1 MGAETGNE
9 NRFTFGIDGIT
20 CASCVRIV
28 DRSLRKMPG
37 VKFVSI
43 NLGTEKGYVITEPG
57 VTIDDIIANI
67 NSTGYRGLAEVP
79 GEEKIMKDFKR
90 SRRMM
95 IESLAVM
102 IPLTVLM
109 ILHMTGMHLPWFPA
123 LEAAAA
129 LFVLLRP
136 GRGVIRGAAIA
147 AIHFHANMD
156 SLVLMSAFFAMLT
169 SFLNISGVEISS
181 FGSISV
187 MLISLHLT
195 GRYIESHLKYNATSE
210 IRALL
215 AMKPRDAFIVRDG
228 NIINIPVE
236 SITAGEIV
244 AVRSGERVPLDAR
257 ITEGSCTVD
266 ESMITGEPGRVLRKE
281 GDELTGGTV
290 VENGS
295 VKAEVIRTG
304 EDTFLAR
311 MIRLVEDAQSS
322 KVPIQAM
329 ADRITGIFVPAIF
342 IIAVLSGLTWW
353 INYESFRPFLSWA
366 SSYVPWISTGTG
378 AESTATFIFIAV
390 LVIACPC
397 ALGLATPMALIAG
410 SGLAARNG
418 LLIKNGEAIQT
429 AGSITT
435 VFIDKTGTITEG
447 KPSVVSHTIASE
459 HLPVLLALENS
470 SIHPLS
476 SAIKEYCA
484 GLSINPQINVSDIK
498 ETAGSGVTGILDSI
512 EYFIG
517 RPLDNSI
524 YSSMMSRGETVME
537 LRINGAA
544 AGYISVADP
553 VKKDSAEALTLLKQ
567 LGVRPVMLT
576 GDSEETAR
584 AVAAATGID
593 DVISRVK
600 PEEKL
605 FRVQEVQKQGGH
617 VCMAGDGI
625 NDAAALKAAD
635 LGIALGTGTDIS
647 IESADII
654 ITSGRLIAVP
664 AAISISRITFRK
676 IRQNLF
682 RASVYNLVAIP
693 AAITGLMHPAVAEIC
708 MILSSISVILNSAGI
723 RKINLQEIKK

>member
-1 MGAETGNE
+1 MGTETGNE
-9 NRFTFGIDGIT
+9 NRFTFGIEGMT

-57 VTIDDIIANI
+57 VSIDDIIANI
-67 NSTGYRGLAEVP
+67 NSTGYRGLSEVP
-79 GEEKIMKDFKR
+79 DEEKVMKDFKR

-95 IESLAVM
+95 VESLAVM

-136 GRGVIRGAAIA
+136 GRGVIKGASIA
-147 AIHFHANMD
+147 AVHFHANMD

-169 SFLNISGVEISS
+169 SFLHISGINISS

-187 MLISLHLT
+187 MLVSLHLT
-195 GRYIESHLKYNATSE
+195 GRYIESRLKYNATSE
-210 IRALL
+210 VRALL
-215 AMKPRDAFIVRDG
+215 AMKPREAFIVRDG
-228 NIINIPVE
+228 NIINVPVE
-236 SITAGEIV
+236 NITAGETV

-290 VENGS
+290 VESGS

-329 ADRITGIFVPAIF
+329 ADRITGMFVPAIF
-342 IIAVLSGLTWW
+342 IIAAFSGFIWW
-353 INYESFRPFLSWA
+353 INYERFMPFLSWA
-366 SSYVPWISTGTG
+366 SNYIPWITTSAG
-378 AESTATFIFIAV
+378 AESTAAFIFIAV

-435 VFIDKTGTITEG
+435 VFLDKTGTITEG
-447 KPSVVSHTIASE
+447 KPSVVSHTVLPE

-476 SAIKEYCA
+476 SAIKEFCA
-484 GLSINPQINVSDIK
+484 GLNINPQNNVSGLK
-498 ETAGSGVTGILDSI
+498 ETPGSGVAGTSGSK

-537 LRINGAA
+537 LRINGAPS
-544 AGYISVADP
+544 GYISVADP
-553 VKKDSAEALTLLKQ
+553 VKSDSAEAVTKLKD

-576 GDSEETAR
+576 GDSDETAR
-584 AVAAATGID
+584 AVANTVGID

-605 FRVQEVQKQGGH
+605 FRVQEIQKQGGH
-617 VCMAGDGI
+617 VCMVGDGI

-654 ITSGRLIAVP
+654 ITAGRLTAVP
-664 AAISISRITFRK
+664 AAISISRITFTK

-682 RASVYNLVAIP
+682 RASVYNIIAIP
-693 AAITGLMHPAVAEIC
+693 AAIIGLMHPAVAEIC
-708 MILSSISVILNSAGI
+708 MILSSVSVILNSTGI

>member
-1 MGAETGNE
+1 MKTDNNE
-9 NRFTFGIDGIT
+9 NRFTFGIEGMT

-28 DRSLRKMPG
+28 DRSLRRMPG

-43 NLGTEKGYVITEPG
+43 NLGTEKGYVITEPDIS
-57 VTIDDIIANI
+57 IDDIITTI
-67 NSTGYRGLAEVP
+67 NSTGYKGLREVP
-79 GEEKIMKDFKR
+79 DEEKVMKDFKR

-95 IESLAVM
+95 VESLAVM
-102 IPLTVLM
+102 LPLTVLM
-109 ILHMTGMHLPWFPA
+109 ILHMSGMHMPWFPP

-129 LFVLLRP
+129 LLVLLRP
-136 GRGVIRGAAIA
+136 GRGVIKGASIA
-147 AIHFHANMD
+147 AMHLHANMD
-156 SLVLMSAFFAMLT
+156 TLVLVSAFFAMLT
-169 SFLNISGVEISS
+169 SFLHISGVTISS

-187 MLISLHLT
+187 MLVSLHLT
-195 GRYIESHLKYNATSE
+195 GRYIESRLKYNATSE
-210 IRALL
+210 VRALL
-215 AMKPRDAFIVRDG
+215 NMKPREAFIVRDDS
-228 NIINIPVE
+228 IISAAVE
-236 SITAGEIV
+236 SIAAGEIV
-244 AVRSGERVPLDAR
+244 AVRTGERVPLDSR
-257 ITEGSCTVD
+257 IIEGSCTVD
-266 ESMITGEPGRVLRKE
+266 ESMITGEPGRVLRSE
-281 GDELTGGTV
+281 GDEITGGTV
-290 VENGS
+290 VESGS
-295 VKAEVIRTG
+295 VRAEVIRTG

-311 MIRLVEDAQSS
+311 MTRLVEDAQSS

-342 IIAVLSGLTWW
+342 IIAVLSAFTWW
-353 INYESFRPFLSWA
+353 SNYDRFVPFLQWLSN
-366 SSYVPWISTGTG
+366 YIPWIQAGSGP
-378 AESTATFIFIAV
+378 ESTAVFIFIAV

-410 SGLAARNG
+410 SGLAVRSG

-435 VFIDKTGTITEG
+435 VFLDKTGTITLG
-447 KPSVVSHTIASE
+447 KPSVISHSIQPE

-484 GLSINPQINVSDIK
+484 GLNISQQDNVSDIK
-498 ETAGSGVTGILDSI
+498 EIPGSGITGTFAEK

-517 RPLDNSI
+517 SPLDSGP

-537 LRINGAA
+537 LRINGKAE
-544 AGYISVADP
+544 GYISAADP
-553 VKKDSAEALTLLKQ
+553 VKPDSAEAVEKLKA

-576 GDSEETAR
+576 GDCGETAQ

-593 DVISRVK
+593 DVISRVR
-600 PEEKL
+600 PEDKL
-605 FRVQEVQKQGGH
+605 FRVQEIQKQGGR
-617 VCMAGDGI
+617 VSMVGDGI

-654 ITSGRLIAVP
+654 ITGDRLTAVP
-664 AAISISRITFRK
+664 DSISISRITFTK

-693 AAITGLMHPAVAEIC
+693 AAIMGLMHPAVAEIC
-708 MILSSISVILNSAGI
+708 MILSSTSVILNSTGI
-723 RKINLQEIKK
+723 KKINPQEKNR

>member
-1 MGAETGNE
+1 MKEKDNE
-9 NRFTFGIDGIT
+9 NRFTFGIEGMT

-28 DRSLRKMPG
+28 DRSLRKMAG

-57 VTIDDIIANI
+57 VTIDDIIAKI
-67 NSTGYRGLAEVP
+67 NSTGYRGLREVP
-79 GEEKIMKDFKR
+79 DEEKVMKDFKR

-95 IESLAVM
+95 VESLAVM
-102 IPLTVLM
+102 LPLTVLM
-109 ILHMTGMHLPWFPA
+109 ALHMSGVHLPWFPA
-123 LEAAAA
+123 LETAAA
-129 LFVLLRP
+129 LFVMLRP

-147 AIHFHANMD
+147 AAHFHANMD

-169 SFLNISGVEISS
+169 SFLHISGVNISS

-187 MLISLHLT
+187 MLVSLHLT
-195 GRYIESHLKYNATSE
+195 GRYIESRLKYSASSE
-210 IRALL
+210 VRALL
-215 AMKPRDAFIVRDG
+215 SMKPRDAFIVRDG
-228 NIINIPVE
+228 NIVSVAVE
-236 SITAGEIV
+236 SITAGELV

-257 ITEGSCTVD
+257 IVEGNCYVD
-266 ESMITGEPGRVLRKE
+266 ESMITGEPGRVFRKE

-290 VENGS
+290 VESGS
-295 VKAEVIRTG
+295 VKAEVMRTG

-329 ADRITGIFVPAIF
+329 ADRITGMFVPAIF
-342 IIAVLSGLTWW
+342 ILAALSGFVWF
-353 INYESFRPFLSWA
+353 IYYERFSPFLQFA
-366 SSYVPWISTGTG
+366 SGYIPWVNTDGG
-378 AESTATFIFIAV
+378 AGSTAAFIFIAV

-435 VFIDKTGTITEG
+435 VFLDKTGTITEG
-447 KPSVVSHTIASE
+447 KPAVVTHTVAKE
-459 HLPVLLALENS
+459 HLPILLALENS

-476 SAIKEYCA
+476 SAVKDFCA
-484 GLSINPQINVSDIK
+484 GLDIQPDGSVTEIT
-498 ETAGSGVTGILDSI
+498 ETAGTGII
-512 EYFIG
+512 GTCGQNKYFIG
-517 RPLDNSI
+517 RPAD
-524 YSSMMSRGETVME
+524 SSRYTSKMSLGETVME
-537 LRINGAA
+537 FTINGTE

-553 VKKDSAEALTLLKQ
+553 VKADSREALTLLKQ
-567 LGVRPVMLT
+567 LGVRTVMLT

-584 AVAAATGID
+584 VVASATGIEH
-593 DVISRVK
+593 VISRVK

-605 FRVQEVQKQGGH
+605 FKVQDIQKQGGH
-617 VCMAGDGI
+617 VCMVGDGI

-654 ITSGRLIAVP
+654 ITAGRLTAVP
-664 AAISISRITFRK
+664 AAIRISRITFSK

-682 RASVYNLVAIP
+682 RASVYNLIAIP
-693 AAITGLMHPAVAEIC
+693 AAVMGLMHPAVAEIC
-708 MILSSISVILNSAGI
+708 MILSSISVILNSTGI